1 MLHYGGYPADM
12 EPMLAVAER
21 HGWYVIED
29 AAHAPGARLGGAAC
43 GTIGDAGCFSFFPNK
58 NMTTGEG
65 GMVVLRDPAVAARAR
80 SLRSHAMTTMTW
92 DRHRGHAASYDVVDV
107 GFNYRIDEMRAALGR
122 VQLSRLDELNA
133 ARERVTGWYRELLA
147 GADGPLAARSRRPR
161 HARRTTS
168 RRWSH
173 PRSRRAI
180 ACGSTYASSES
191 RRASTTR
198 AIHRFRHYASER
210 GLPNAEAIADRTL
223 TLPLHPGL
231 SREDVETVCA
241 ALLDA
246 S

>member
-1 MLHYGGYPADM
+1 
-12 EPMLAVAER
+12 
-21 HGWYVIED
+21 
-29 AAHAPGARLGGAAC
+29 
-43 GTIGDAGCFSFFPNK
+43 
-58 NMTTGEG
+58 
-65 GMVVLRDPAVAARAR
+65 
-80 SLRSHAMTTMTW
+80 MTTMTW

-147 GADGPLAARSRRPR
+147 GAPGLSLPGLGGRGTPAYHLAPVVAPSLEARDRLREHLR
-161 HARRTTS
+161 AERIQTS
-168 RRWSH
+168 VH
-173 PRSRRAI
+173 YP
-180 ACGSTYASSES
+180 
-191 RRASTTR
+191 

-231 SREDVETVCA
+231 SREDVEAVCA

>member
-1 MLHYGGYPADM
+1 
-12 EPMLAVAER
+12 
-21 HGWYVIED
+21 
-29 AAHAPGARLGGAAC
+29 
-43 GTIGDAGCFSFFPNK
+43 
-58 NMTTGEG
+58 
-65 GMVVLRDPAVAARAR
+65 
-80 SLRSHAMTTMTW
+80 MTTMTW

-147 GADGPLAARSRRPR
+147 GAEGLSLPGLGGRGTSSYHLAPVV
-161 HARRTTS
+161 
-168 RRWSH
+168 
-173 PRSRRAI
+173 
-180 ACGSTYASSES
+180 ASSLEARDHLREELRVKRIQTS
-191 RRASTTR
+191 VHYP
-198 AIHRFRHYASER
+198 AIHRFRHYASES

-231 SREDVETVCA
+231 TRADVETVCV